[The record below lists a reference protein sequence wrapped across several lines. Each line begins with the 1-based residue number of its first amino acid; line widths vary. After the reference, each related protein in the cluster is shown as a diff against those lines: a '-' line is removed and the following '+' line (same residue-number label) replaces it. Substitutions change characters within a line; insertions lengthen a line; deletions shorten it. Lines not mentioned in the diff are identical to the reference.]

1 MPLGTVTGTIQEFID
16 WALTIVSIM
25 ILWYVGKFFFVA
37 PPTKEEKDQAEKE
50 WEKKGKSMREWLG
63 NKREERKTQ
72 EERKRKKD
80 LTSPIRNHVV
90 KAMESVSDV
99 QAHLSHYK
107 PEEAKKKIEKLKKHI
122 KKAIRRSN
130 ELLANVE
137 GGDREDVEK
146 VITFL
151 QAAQKE
157 FLEKVEDYLASPK
170 LKEEARITEFIRG
183 FETFRASLGNV
194 FKSLEQLHA
203 RK

>member
-1 MPLGTVTGTIQEFID
+1 MPLGTVTGTMQEFID

-25 ILWYVGKFFFVA
+25 ILWYIGKFFFVA

-63 NKREERKTQ
+63 NKREERETQ

-99 QAHLSHYK
+99 QTHLSHYK

-146 VITFL
+146 VIAFL

-170 LKEEARITEFIRG
+170 LKEEAKIKEFIRG